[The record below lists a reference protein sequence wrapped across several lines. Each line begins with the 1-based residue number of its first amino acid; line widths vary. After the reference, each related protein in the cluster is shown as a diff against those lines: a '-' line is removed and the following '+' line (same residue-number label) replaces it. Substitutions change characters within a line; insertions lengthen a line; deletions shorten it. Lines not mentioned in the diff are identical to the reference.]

1 LKREHPTS
9 HGIYWERKPPLPP
22 DEDLGILGWPHVLRE
37 YAHHIVDH
45 ALAALS
51 EEQKNYIVD
60 DLLRTNMIA
69 KLVNHGRSIF
79 IQIPSSESAETV
91 VVELFE
97 DSNGFDKYLDEWIN
111 RILDGINAVQKTVT
125 VKHVL
130 LTGGIFGYDR
140 FKKSQQFTGCIKRY
154 DQDKG
159 FGFIAID
166 RNDREEREIFIHCS
180 SIKKGSPQLKADDY
194 VVFDIGKGKK
204 GDEAQNVEIVSPFV
218 PWLRDRNRITIS
230 PSLLALGARECL
242 LRLDTEGL
250 TWQEWLP
257 ELSLELI
264 RDGHYGELQ
273 LLDEGMFIDPFLG
286 KKEQFTIPEKLTLQ
300 SGKKWFS
307 FPLRVGRQNRR
318 PVAWEARIESSAFPL
333 DRNIEVELQ
342 LSYRYGL
349 ENSYELSIVPVEKTN
364 APFERIVAKWMKG
377 SILENTSIETPSSN
391 KFFMFQSSPWQTEE
405 SEKFVSATES
415 LARIDDEKF
424 GRFLVAVTR
433 SCWSQGRSIA
443 TASPE
448 VQRVFLSFRDRLL
461 QLVSQSV
468 IQTVQQIPRAL
479 EVLVLL
485 HVDAPTE
492 LIQLLLH
499 LDDSA
504 KDDESSKKI
513 LNLMGDLVGDGCSKR
528 AALLKRLLYHLER
541 HTNSD
546 TFNPALA
553 GMSIRAISNAAS
565 RHPQFT
571 TSLIEEL
578 GAVKLIIGQ
587 CQRSLN
593 NLLRKV
599 PSEITTENK
608 RIEVERRDG
617 TLFRDTCELLLALLR
632 IDQSNPEVTLLK
644 PSSLTA
650 YALAK
655 VIRQL
660 DARFVA
666 TGIQVHWRVRLDI
679 NVDEVLHRMS
689 PVAFTLNTYLAEGA
703 GSNLVQIGVV
713 SESRI

>member
-45 ALAALS
+45 ALAFLS
-51 EEQKNYIVD
+51 ENQKNYIID
-60 DLLRTNMIA
+60 DLLRTNMIT
-69 KLVNHGRSIF
+69 KLVNHGESIF
-79 IQIPSSESAETV
+79 IQIPSNNSAATV

-97 DSNGFDKYLDEWIN
+97 DSNRFDKYLDEWIN
-111 RILDGINAVQKTVT
+111 RILDGIDAAQKTVT

-140 FKKSQQFTGCIKRY
+140 FKKSQQFTGRIKRY

-166 RNDREEREIFIHCS
+166 KNDKELFFHCS
-180 SIKKGSPQLKADDY
+180 SVQKDSPQLKADDH
-194 VVFDIGKGKK
+194 VVFDIGNGKK
-204 GDEAQNVEIVSPFV
+204 GDEAQNVEVISPFV
-218 PWLRDRNRITIS
+218 PWLRGRNRITIS

-242 LRLDTEGL
+242 LRLDTECV

-264 RDGHYGELQ
+264 RDGHYGELP
-273 LLDEGMFIDPFLG
+273 LLEHGMFIDPFLG

-307 FPLRVGRQNRR
+307 FPLLVGRYDRL
-318 PVAWEARIESSAFPL
+318 PIAWEARIESSAFPL
-333 DRNIEVELQ
+333 DCNLEVELQ

-349 ENSYELSIVPVEKTN
+349 ENSYELSVVPVKKDK
-364 APFERIVAKWMKG
+364 APFERIAAKWMKG
-377 SILENTSIETPSSN
+377 SILENTSIDASSSN
-391 KFFMFQSSPWQTEE
+391 KSFTFQPSPWSSEE
-405 SEKFVSATES
+405 SEKFVSATQS
-415 LARIDDEKF
+415 LARIDNENF
-424 GRFLVAVTR
+424 GRFLFAVTR

-443 TASPE
+443 TAPSN
-448 VQRVFLSFRDRLL
+448 VQRVFPSFRDSLL
-461 QLVSQSV
+461 HLVSQSAL
-468 IQTVQQIPRAL
+468 QTLQQAPRIL
-479 EVLVLL
+479 EILVLL
-485 HVDAPTE
+485 HVDAPIE
-492 LIQLLLH
+492 LIDLLLH
-499 LDDSA
+499 IDDDA

-513 LNLMGDLVGDGCSKR
+513 LDLMGNLVGDGCSER

-541 HTNSD
+541 HTNSY
-546 TFNPALA
+546 TFKPALA
-553 GMSIRAISNAAS
+553 GMSIRAISNAAW

-571 TSLIEEL
+571 TSLTEEL
-578 GAVKLIIGQ
+578 GAMKLIIGQ

-599 PSEITTENK
+599 PAEIVNENK
-608 RIEVERRDG
+608 RTEVTNRDG

-644 PSSLTA
+644 PSSSTA

-666 TGIQVHWRVRLDI
+666 TGIQIRWRVQLNV

-713 SESRI
+713 SENGI